1 MKSTGVVRRVDELGR
16 IVIPKEIRRTLRI
29 KDGESLEILV
39 DKDMIFLKKFS
50 KLSNMEDMAKQLSD
64 VLYQSVNKNI
74 FVTDSDTFIASAG
87 NLKKKYIGG
96 RLSTFLESLIK
107 DSMLSKSN
115 ELIEIELL
123 DKNMELC
130 SYVSAPIVV
139 NGDAVGLVLIVSKQ
153 ADLTDLEENLVTI
166 TAQILGKYVEE

>member
-74 FVTDSDTFIASAG
+74 FV
-87 NLKKKYIGG
+87 KE
-96 RLSTFLESLIK
+96 FLN
-107 DSMLSKSN
+107 DN
-115 ELIEIELL
+115 
-123 DKNMELC
+123 
-130 SYVSAPIVV
+130 
-139 NGDAVGLVLIVSKQ
+139 
-153 ADLTDLEENLVTI
+153 
-166 TAQILGKYVEE
+166 

>member
-74 FVTDSDTFIASAG
+74 FVTDSDTFIAAAG

-96 RLSTFLESLIK
+96 RLSPFLESLIK
-107 DSMLSKSN
+107 DIMLSKSN